1 MTRTFA
7 TTDPLERERGLVMAA
22 SVVRRG
28 GLVVLPVESSYALA
42 TDPFRVT
49 GVAALLAS
57 KGRPSGTP
65 VPIMVPSAATLDG
78 ILDRVTPPIAALTR
92 AFWPGALTLVAR
104 SARSL
109 SWELGGTPGTVTVRM
124 PLHPVALELLGRSG
138 LLAVMAAN
146 GPGQAPPVDCAAALD
161 QLTGTIEV
169 ALDAG
174 PRSDAAPST
183 IVDVTGE
190 VPVLVREA
198 AISAEALRAV
208 VPELEVPA

>member
-28 GLVVLPVESSYALA
+28 GLVVLPVESSYAVA
-42 TDPFRVT
+42 TDPFREA
-49 GVAALLAS
+49 GIAALLAS
-57 KGRPSGTP
+57 KGRAPGTP
-65 VPIMVPSAATLDG
+65 VAIMVPSAATLDG
-78 ILDRVTPPIAALTR
+78 ILERVTPTISALTR
-92 AFWPGALTLVAR
+92 AFWPGDLTLVAR
-104 SARSL
+104 SARTL
-109 SWELGGTPGTVTVRM
+109 SWGLGGTPGTVTVRM

-146 GPGQAPPVDCAAALD
+146 GPGLDPPRACTDALD

-174 PRSDAAPST
+174 PRRQSPPSS

-198 AISAEALRAV
+198 AISAEALLAV
-208 VPELEVPA
+208 APDLEVRS